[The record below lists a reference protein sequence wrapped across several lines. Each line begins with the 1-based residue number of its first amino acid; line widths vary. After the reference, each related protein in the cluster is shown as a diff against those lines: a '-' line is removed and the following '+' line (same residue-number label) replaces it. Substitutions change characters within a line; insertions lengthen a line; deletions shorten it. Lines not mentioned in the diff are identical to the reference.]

1 MANQNSATLWDRTK
15 SNGYFR
21 LVLLSISA
29 MVMAILST
37 FPTPLA
43 LKALRFVRTGTPFD
57 QKLVIGAALDPA
69 AAILCIVTAT
79 VSLAVVAWGYTK
91 LAGWLEGRRV
101 TEFERQDAVSRCSAG
116 FLFGIIVIAVS
127 MGIMFAAGA
136 ATFGLGHHFVM
147 SSSTIVP
154 VLVVPVLEEL
164 IFRGVLFRILE
175 EMFGTLIGLI
185 VSSLLFGM
193 AHLFNDNA
201 SMLAASFLS
210 IELGALLAVAY
221 IATRSLWLP
230 IGLHAGW
237 NFALGNIFGA
247 ADSGTVVPGLLET
260 RASGHPLL
268 TGGAFGP
275 EASIITLAVSVLVL
289 IPLIRHARLKG
300 HWRAAAKS
308 MTASPD

>member
-1 MANQNSATLWDRTK
+1 MVSQNSATLWDRTA

-21 LVLLSISA
+21 LVLLSVSA
-29 MVMAILST
+29 IVMAVLST

-57 QKLVIGAALDPA
+57 QKLVVGAALDPA
-69 AAILCIVTAT
+69 AALLCIATAT
-79 VSLAVVAWGYTK
+79 VSLAAVAWGYKK
-91 LAGWLEGRRV
+91 LASWLEGRRV
-101 TEFERQDAVSRCSAG
+101 SEFERQDAVSRCSAG
-116 FLFGIIVIAVS
+116 FLFGIIVIAAS

-136 ATFGLGHHFVM
+136 ASFGLGHHFVM

-185 VSSLLFGM
+185 VSSVLFGA
-193 AHLFNDNA
+193 AHLLNDNA
-201 SMLAASFLS
+201 TMLAASFLS

-221 IATRSLWLP
+221 VITRSLWLP

-247 ADSGTVVPGLLET
+247 ADSGTIVQGLLET
-260 RASGHPLL
+260 KTSGHPLL

-275 EASIITLAVSVLVL
+275 EASIITLSVSVLVL
-289 IPLIRHARLKG
+289 VALIRHARLAG
-300 HWRAAAKS
+300 HWRPA
-308 MTASPD
+308 PR